1 MVDILEPNE
10 VRDIDKIR
18 NDKKCENKFMCYLRT
33 LIHNYRDIILI
44 GYTKIGKIRIYSSN

>member
-18 NDKKCENKFMCYLRT
+18 NNKKCENKFMCYLRT
-33 LIHNYRDIILI
+33 LIYNYRDIILI